1 MSEPA
6 NPQRSIALG
15 SDLRRIADVALLK
28 DVVKR
33 FNMHEDSTLATSF
46 AYYWTF
52 AIPPLLILV
61 TMIGVLIDKATNIQL
76 VENIRELIEDRAEP
90 DFQPLLLRLLDQ
102 AVTKVGSGAASFGVL
117 FTTVLALWSSASAIA
132 ILMLGFNRA
141 YEVAETRSWIRQ
153 KAISLGLTLMLVAMV
168 PLAFVLLVFGQRI
181 GDWVADRLDMGSAFN
196 TVWEVSRWPIAILG
210 MMLALSV
217 VYRVGPNVALPFR
230 WFTVGAVV
238 ATVLW
243 LVLVAGFG
251 IYLGFSNPGSAY
263 GVAGSVIVLLVF
275 LNLTGLVFFLGGE
288 IDAALWRTHGGPQPP
303 IADA

>member
-1 MSEPA
+1 MSQSA
-6 NPQRSIALG
+6 STQADRSLW
-15 SDLRRIADVALLK
+15 SDVTRVADLALLK

-33 FNMHEDSTLATSF
+33 FGKHEDSTLATSF

-76 VENIRELIEDRAEP
+76 VENIRDLIEDRAQA

-102 AVTKVGSGAASFGVL
+102 AVTKVGSGAASLGVVI
-117 FTTVLALWSSASAIA
+117 TTVLALWSSSSAIA

-141 YEVAETRSWIRQ
+141 YEVAESRSWFRQ
-153 KAISLGLTLMLVAMV
+153 KATSIGLTLMLVAMV
-168 PLAFVLLVFGQRI
+168 PLAFVLLAFGQRI
-181 GDWVADRLDMGSAFN
+181 GDWVADRLDLGSAFN
-196 TVWEVSRWPIAILG
+196 TTWDLARWPIAILG